1 MVGSKPNAYLT
12 EEARLEAQRRMLAE
26 RYGLLSDDSDEGEDA
41 TDGANKET
49 PANGISNGDATHP
62 DSREANGGD
71 SDLAPDASASGD
83 CPAPSDAATYGEGSS
98 VHGSDLAM
106 ELPQDNTSSD
116 QLTAAGAEQRLLHPT
131 DPRSPPSDRAPG
143 WPGVEVHV
151 DTPQGKRIAAKYE
164 YKTSNHKDAVSK
176 RDLRV
181 SQIAVYNSQYL
192 EKHTRK
198 IAVNDNII
206 TYAVGGHIRA
216 ILRNSTVR
224 ALLKGHG
231 SAVADIEF
239 LYAQEKEVEPNSGC
253 GVSVLG
259 SVADDGSVYVWKL
272 VRNYIGSE
280 ETLEVADAIRFEHS
294 DIDEGRSYRRIAFR
308 PGPNSIIAEKGIGVA
323 MILIDAKSPDV
334 RVVELVKM
342 NDKMMVRDK
351 FLKAHN
357 EVDSKQ
363 EKKEPA
369 PIDSAAWLS
378 ERIIATSRCGKV
390 YLWNADSTL
399 SACIA
404 RLPREKS
411 TRVTSLHSFNQD
423 ALLLVVDSGRELEVW
438 VATGFAP
445 NISSTSLE
453 LRQTIRL
460 YGDDPTDL
468 YTVTSVDPFERLVM
482 LSNVKGNSFFV
493 LHYNPVAQAFD
504 AITEVPV
511 KQPILSFCMTRN
523 RRAPSSP
530 ISGQIL
536 DSEPI
541 EEVGIWCVQPRGIQ
555 LIHLPVRDC
564 GPRTL
569 VRPEVYPKSTQKSV
583 IRKPDKSL
591 PTSDVI
597 ATSGPAPSAATK
609 ETYRERLAPPQPA
622 ASRRQPASTFDK
634 TMANQGGAASVVS
647 GGSVAHT
654 RTVPHNASPA
664 PVQQPIPVNQSA
676 KKPVLTGLTQP
687 PPVPSTHIQPL
698 SAPVATAEPEI
709 VVHPDDV
716 ADSILEAAKKAIA
729 AFDHGAG
736 QRSSSDKAKMD
747 RLIDSVTDTAKTNL
761 ERFVNSSMKK
771 ILAETLIPG
780 MSKIIADT
788 RVAMKEN
795 TRVDP
800 KVTADYFETALEKS
814 SISKSFTNA
823 CQEMERQVT
832 ASVTQSMSS
841 KYETLVTP
849 VIGGVKDAAE
859 DLAASV
865 SMLRKQ
871 IGEMKPDRAGGGIVV
886 EIGTEDI
893 QRTIEEEIERGNVDG
908 AFQTALDKED
918 LSLVTWLC
926 RKFEV
931 GNFFEIHTLSQDSL
945 ISLAQQLG
953 HGLSDGEVELKVEWL
968 RELML
973 VLEPE
978 SDEFDAI
985 ALETIKQLVGNVNE
999 LRQNKAVLDQY
1010 EGLEKN
1016 LKTLSRL
1023 IASHIPN
1030 N

>member
-1 MVGSKPNAYLT
+1 
-12 EEARLEAQRRMLAE
+12 MLAE
-26 RYGLLSDDSDEGEDA
+26 RYGLLSDDSDEGEDVSE
-41 TDGANKET
+41 GASKEA
-49 PANGISNGDATHP
+49 PANGISNGNAAHP
-62 DSREANGGD
+62 DSSEANGGD
-71 SDLAPDASASGD
+71 SDPTQDASASVD

-98 VHGSDLAM
+98 VHGSDFAI

-116 QLTAAGAEQRLLHPT
+116 QLTVPGAEQRPVQPAE
-131 DPRSPPSDRAPG
+131 PRSSPSDRAPG

-151 DTPQGKRIAAKYE
+151 ETPQGKRIAASYE

-198 IAVNDNII
+198 IGVNDNII

-272 VRNYIGSE
+272 VRNYNGSE
-280 ETLEVADAIRFEHS
+280 ETLEVADAIRFEHPE
-294 DIDEGRSYRRIAFR
+294 IDEGRSYRRIAFR

-323 MILIDAKSPDV
+323 MILIDAKSEDV

-357 EVDSKQ
+357 EMDGKK
-363 EKKEPA
+363 EKKEAA

-445 NISSTSLE
+445 NIGSTSLE

-530 ISGQIL
+530 VGGQIL
-536 DSEPI
+536 DSEPV

-583 IRKPDKSL
+583 VRKADKSL
-591 PTSDVI
+591 PTADVI
-597 ATSGPAPSAATK
+597 AASGSVPSGATK
-609 ETYRERLAPPQPA
+609 ETYRDRLASPQPA
-622 ASRRQPASTFDK
+622 ASRRQPSSTFDK
-634 TMANQGGAASVVS
+634 TMASQGGAASVVS
-647 GGSVAHT
+647 GGLVTHA
-654 RTVPHNASPA
+654 RTVPHNAPPA
-664 PVQQPIPVNQSA
+664 PAQPIPLNQNA

-687 PPVPSTHIQPL
+687 PPVPSTHVQPL
-698 SAPVATAEPEI
+698 SAPVTTTDPA
-709 VVHPDDV
+709 VNPDEV
-716 ADSILEAAKKAIA
+716 ADSILEAAKKTIA
-729 AFDHGAG
+729 AFDQGAG
-736 QRSSSDKAKMD
+736 HRSSSDKAKMD
-747 RLIDSVTDTAKTNL
+747 RLIESVTETAKTNL

-795 TRVDP
+795 TKVDP
-800 KVTADYFETALEKS
+800 KVTAAYFETALQKS
-814 SISKSFTNA
+814 SINKSFTNA

-832 ASVTQSMSS
+832 ASVAHSMSS
-841 KYETLVTP
+841 KYETLITP
-849 VIGGVKDAAE
+849 VISGVNDAAE
-859 DLAASV
+859 DLSTSV
-865 SMLRKQ
+865 SLLRKQ
-871 IGEMKPDRAGGGIVV
+871 IGDMKPDRAGGGSVV
-886 EIGTEDI
+886 EIVTEDI
-893 QRTIEEEIERGNVDG
+893 QMTIEEEIERGNVDG

-931 GNFFEIHTLSQDSL
+931 GSFFETHTLSQDSL

-978 SDEFDAI
+978 SGEFDAI
-985 ALETIKQLVGNVNE
+985 AVETIKQLVGNVNE